1 MELDFTEKE
10 TKHFVQNRWI
20 DLREVWYTMPDGEL
34 GGPYYTYSR
43 KNYAVIVATDT
54 EGRFICVQQFR
65 SGLGRVTTEFPAGGL
80 EREGEKQYG
89 PDEEGQEPALEA
101 AQREL
106 LEETG
111 YVSAEWESV
120 ITVPSQATMADNLAY
135 IFRAKNCRLAAGQHL
150 DETEFLNVLLLAPG
164 ELEARIHTGGFEQA
178 VHIMAWALCRLQES
192 AGD

>member
-1 MELDFTEKE
+1 MELDFIEKE
-10 TKHFVQNRWI
+10 TKHFVRNRWI
-20 DLREVWYTMPDGEL
+20 DLREVWYTMPDGKT

-150 DETEFLNVLLLAPG
+150 DETEFLNVLLLTPG
-164 ELEARIHTGGFEQA
+164 ELEARIRTGGFEQA

>member
-1 MELDFTEKE
+1 MELDFIEKE

-20 DLREVWYTMPDGEL
+20 DLREVWYTMPDGKP

-54 EGRFICVQQFR
+54 KGNYLCVRQFR
-65 SGLGRVTTEFPAGGL
+65 PGLGRVTTEFPAGGL
-80 EREGEKQYG
+80 EREGDSQYG
-89 PDEEGQEPALEA
+89 PEEKGQEPALAA

-111 YVSAEWESV
+111 YVSEDWAPV
-120 ITVPSQATMADNLAY
+120 LTVPSQATMADNLAY
-135 IFRAKNCRLAAGQHL
+135 IFRAKNCRRAASQHL
-150 DETEFLNVLLLAPG
+150 DDTEFLNVLRLSPA
-164 ELEARIHTGGFEQA
+164 ELEGRIYTGGFEQA
-178 VHIMAWALCRLQES
+178 VHIMAWALCRLKDR